1 VKTLKYVPPLLAMG
15 LSAGLVDASAAHAQ
29 RRDRGEAEL
38 AKLLAGR
45 VPGKPVDCIDLRSS
59 NSSRIIDRTAIVY
72 GSGGTLYVNRPRSGA
87 SSLDSD
93 DILVTRTVG
102 SQLCRLD
109 TVRLVDRG
117 SRISTGF
124 VALDKFVPYARPRN
138 RR

>member
-1 VKTLKYVPPLLAMG
+1 MKTLRYAVTLLATS
-15 LSAGLVDASAAHAQ
+15 LSASIVDASAAHAQ

-38 AKLLAGR
+38 AKMLVGR

-59 NSSRIIDRTAIVY
+59 NSSRIIDHTAIVY

-93 DILVTRTVG
+93 DILVTRTFG

-124 VALDKFVPYARPRN
+124 VALDKFVPYTRQRS
-138 RR
+138 R

>member
-1 VKTLKYVPPLLAMG
+1 MKTVRYALPLLAMS
-15 LSAGLVDASAAHAQ
+15 LSAGIADISAAHAQ
-29 RRDRGEAEL
+29 RPDRGEAEL
-38 AKLLAGR
+38 AKVLAGR

-72 GSGGTLYVNRPRSGA
+72 GSVGTLYVNRPRSGA

-117 SRISTGF
+117 SRVSTGF

-138 RR
+138 SR

>member
-1 VKTLKYVPPLLAMG
+1 LLVISLA
-15 LSAGLVDASAAHAQ
+15 AGVIDAGTAHAQ
-29 RRDRGEAEL
+29 RRERGEAEL
-38 AKLLAGR
+38 AKMLAGR
-45 VPGKPVDCIDLRSS
+45 VPGKPVNCIDLISAG
-59 NSSRIIDRTAIVY
+59 SSRIIDHTAIVY

-93 DILVTRTVG
+93 DILVSRSFG

-117 SRISTGF
+117 SRIPSGF
-124 VALDKFVPYARPRN
+124 IALDKFVPYARPRH

>member
-1 VKTLKYVPPLLAMG
+1 MS
-15 LSAGLVDASAAHAQ
+15 LSLGIFDIGAAQAQ

-38 AKLLAGR
+38 ARMLAGR
-45 VPGKPVDCIDLRSS
+45 VPGKPVDCIDLRSAG
-59 NSSRIIDRTAIVY
+59 SSRIIDRTAIVY
-72 GSGGTLYVNRPRSGA
+72 DSGRTLYVNRPRSGA

-93 DILVTRTVG
+93 DILVTRTFG

-117 SRISTGF
+117 SRISSGF

>member
-1 VKTLKYVPPLLAMG
+1 LPLLAMS
-15 LSAGLVDASAAHAQ
+15 LSAGLADASAAHAQ

-38 AKLLAGR
+38 ARMLAGR
-45 VPGKPVDCIDLRSS
+45 VPGKPVNCINLRSAQ
-59 NSSRIIDRTAIVY
+59 SSRIIDRTAIVY
-72 GSGGTLYVNRPRSGA
+72 EDGGTLYVNRPRSGA

-93 DILVTRTVG
+93 DILVTRTFG
-102 SQLCRLD
+102 SQLCSLD
-109 TVRLVDRG
+109 TVRLLDRG